1 MFKSARG
8 PFKLQT
14 KNKRQDGHP
23 QISPNLTKSQAI
35 RGSWTRFG
43 FTVRVNGLLAGA
55 ASHCKSLPKSSENSD
70 QSSHTLAEIRRYY
83 QLKRKLDGKL
93 PMKRLEDRSLTSHT
107 RTQFPPHK
115 ILIVHLPELTFL
127 CYRY

>member
-23 QISPNLTKSQAI
+23 QISPNLTKSRAI

-43 FTVRVNGLLAGA
+43 FTVGVNGLLAGA
-55 ASHCKSLPKSSENSD
+55 ASHCKSLYICTGIVDIYFYHVYALSNKIYVKLKKGPTNLSTK
-70 QSSHTLAEIRRYY
+70 HLALNACEA
-83 QLKRKLDGKL
+83 
-93 PMKRLEDRSLTSHT
+93 
-107 RTQFPPHK
+107 
-115 ILIVHLPELTFL
+115 
-127 CYRY
+127 

>member
-23 QISPNLTKSQAI
+23 QISPNLTKSRAI

-43 FTVRVNGLLAGA
+43 FTVGVNGLLAGA
-55 ASHCKSLPKSSENSD
+55 ASHCKSLVLSS
-70 QSSHTLAEIRRYY
+70 TLTTIFHDHCLILFFIHYLSEM
-83 QLKRKLDGKL
+83 G
-93 PMKRLEDRSLTSHT
+93 SN
-107 RTQFPPHK
+107 
-115 ILIVHLPELTFL
+115 ILIVYGVCLCQISIFL
-127 CYRY
+127 ALKFVIFNVADVCVFLHCC

>member
-23 QISPNLTKSQAI
+23 QISPNLTKSRAI

-43 FTVRVNGLLAGA
+43 FTVGVNGLLAGA
-55 ASHCKSLPKSSENSD
+55 ASHCKSLVVCKPVFNFVNRLL
-70 QSSHTLAEIRRYY
+70 HFLVGI
-83 QLKRKLDGKL
+83 LDVK
-93 PMKRLEDRSLTSHT
+93 
-107 RTQFPPHK
+107 
-115 ILIVHLPELTFL
+115 V
-127 CYRY
+127 

>member
-23 QISPNLTKSQAI
+23 QISPNLTKSRAI

-43 FTVRVNGLLAGA
+43 FTVGVNGLLAGA
-55 ASHCKSLPKSSENSD
+55 ASHCKSLVKPGHNLKID
-70 QSSHTLAEIRRYY
+70 QVS
-83 QLKRKLDGKL
+83 KLG
-93 PMKRLEDRSLTSHT
+93 
-107 RTQFPPHK
+107 QFH
-115 ILIVHLPELTFL
+115 
-127 CYRY
+127 